1 MRGFA
6 VLKGTPED
14 RIKTLEE
21 GLVKSM
27 SGKLYQDYLVSSGQ
41 AQKSVVGRP
50 EWQAQ
55 IDEFL
60 RTGQEA
66 LATIGVK

>member
-1 MRGFA
+1 MG
-6 VLKGTPED
+6 
-14 RIKTLEE
+14 
-21 GLVKSM
+21 
-27 SGKLYQDYLVSSGQ
+27 GKLFQDYLASSGQ
-41 AQKSVVGRP
+41 AQKSVVGRQ

-66 LATIGVK
+66 LASLGVAVK